1 MGAICSGPS
10 RYQRRRRLP
19 SYLDEEVFDEYRQSI
34 NNNKRKQRQ
43 RVTST
48 FNRVNG
54 IKNVHKKQQQG
65 RIKHKPIKP
74 RHSREI
80 MYIFKFDGD
89 ENDGETTRE
98 STRLDET
105 TARDSP
111 RLDETAARGSF
122 KFDKTINSF
131 TLDKTTRSDSR
142 PDKTT
147 RTSTRLDT
155 GTRTSARF
163 DTDATSGARL
173 DSGSRHRGKSDQ
185 IERQSSSKQSTK
197 SMDKSVTLKVMENNA
212 KLDEKSSRH
221 GTKPVTMR
229 ETKKSGKHSTSLD
242 VAEIDDADSR
252 RFHTKRRRAQSESA
266 ASNSAKLE
274 GSTNAKI
281 GRPSSAK
288 TTKYAGAKSGS
299 KRNNRAKSQVKF

>member
-1 MGAICSGPS
+1 
-10 RYQRRRRLP
+10 
-19 SYLDEEVFDEYRQSI
+19 
-34 NNNKRKQRQ
+34 
-43 RVTST
+43 
-48 FNRVNG
+48 
-54 IKNVHKKQQQG
+54 
-65 RIKHKPIKP
+65 
-74 RHSREI
+74 

-98 STRLDET
+98 STRLNET
-105 TARDSP
+105 AARDSP
-111 RLDETAARGSF
+111 ILDETTTSGSF
-122 KFDKTINSF
+122 KFDKTKNSF
-131 TLDKTTRSDSR
+131 TLDKTTRSDTKL
-142 PDKTT
+142 DKTT
-147 RTSTRLDT
+147 RTSTRLDS

-163 DTDATSGARL
+163 DTDARSGARL

-197 SMDKSVTLKVMENNA
+197 SMDKSVSLTVMENNA

-221 GTKPVTMR
+221 AAKPLTMR

-274 GSTNAKI
+274 GSTSAKI
-281 GRPSSAK
+281 GPPSSAK
-288 TTKYAGAKSGS
+288 TTKHGGVKSGS
-299 KRNNRAKSQVKF
+299 KRNNHAKSQVKF

>member
-19 SYLDEEVFDEYRQSI
+19 SYLDEEVFDEYRQSN
-34 NNNKRKQRQ
+34 NNNKRKSNQ

-54 IKNVHKKQQQG
+54 IKNVHKKQQQQG
-65 RIKHKPIKP
+65 RIKHKPVKP

-80 MYIFKFDGD
+80 MYIFKFDED

-98 STRLDET
+98 STRLNET

-122 KFDKTINSF
+122 RFDKTKNSF
-131 TLDKTTRSDSR
+131 TLDKTTRSNSR
-142 PDKTT
+142 LDKT
-147 RTSTRLDT
+147 
-155 GTRTSARF
+155 TRTSARF
-163 DTDATSGARL
+163 DTDTRSGTRL
-173 DSGSRHRGKSDQ
+173 DSESRHPGKSDH
-185 IERQSSSKQSTK
+185 IERQSSSKASTK
-197 SMDKSVTLKVMENNA
+197 SMDKSVSLKVMENNA
-212 KLDEKSSRH
+212 KLDEKSLRH
-221 GTKPVTMR
+221 GAKPVTMR

-242 VAEIDDADSR
+242 VAEMDADSR

-266 ASNSAKLE
+266 APNSAKLE
-274 GSTNAKI
+274 GSTSAKI

-288 TTKYAGAKSGS
+288 TTKHAGAKSGS